1 MPPVKTTAALLA
13 LALLVP
19 PPTSAAPLRL
29 RLGWDDMRAVA
40 THAEIAPRVVVWLA
54 PGARKRVKGHL
65 VEITDAG
72 ITLRNPRNNN
82 PQTQNRYV
90 SRQDV
95 HTVRLAPVKG
105 ERFRGH
111 PYRWRLAAVAA
122 AFPVWLGA
130 YYLGVSLGGIREGPI
145 FKTKDAWHGLVL
157 AFGLPYGLYR
167 LAWRADRGRGA
178 IFIEVDHGQ
187 QAGNETWQR
196 TGSR

>member
-1 MPPVKTTAALLA
+1 
-13 LALLVP
+13 
-19 PPTSAAPLRL
+19 
-29 RLGWDDMRAVA
+29 MRAVA
-40 THAEIAPRVVVWLA
+40 AHAEIAPRVVVWLA
-54 PGARKRVKGHL
+54 PDGRKRVKGHL
-65 VEITDAG
+65 VEMTNAG
-72 ITLRNPRNNN
+72 ITLKNPRYNN

-95 HTVRLAPVKG
+95 HTVRLAPVMG

-111 PYRWRLAAVAA
+111 PYRWRLVAVAA

-167 LAWRADRGRGA
+167 LAWRADRRRGA
-178 IFIEVDHGQ
+178 IFIEVDHEVDRGQ
-187 QAGNETWQR
+187 
-196 TGSR
+196 